1 MAPAMVKKKKISKD
15 GASQK
20 SKVKVKVKVAKKMKV
35 SSQRDEV
42 EKSLKIMEKIVHEEM
57 EQLQSAASKG
67 LRRKERAHGHV
78 LLAEKGGSEDVGFEV
93 AQAEDDS
100 AVMTN
105 FVKVQQDN
113 AVDNRPKRPKVA
125 NSLRSLRLA
134 LKAKTKLM
142 QEKQVSQMLMS
153 KGLAADEDDD

>member
-78 LLAEKGGSEDVGFEV
+78 LLAEKGGS
-93 AQAEDDS
+93 
-100 AVMTN
+100 
-105 FVKVQQDN
+105 
-113 AVDNRPKRPKVA
+113 
-125 NSLRSLRLA
+125 
-134 LKAKTKLM
+134 
-142 QEKQVSQMLMS
+142 
-153 KGLAADEDDD
+153 

>member
-1 MAPAMVKKKKISKD
+1 M
-15 GASQK
+15 
-20 SKVKVKVKVAKKMKV
+20 
-35 SSQRDEV
+35 
-42 EKSLKIMEKIVHEEM
+42 
-57 EQLQSAASKG
+57 
-67 LRRKERAHGHV
+67 
-78 LLAEKGGSEDVGFEV
+78 GFEV

-134 LKAKTKLM
+134 LKAKTKQM

>member
-20 SKVKVKVKVAKKMKV
+20 SKVKVKVAKKMKV

-42 EKSLKIMEKIVHEEM
+42 EKSLKIMDKIVHEEM

-67 LRRKERAHGHV
+67 VRRKERAHGHV

-93 AQAEDDS
+93 ARSEDDP
-100 AVMTN
+100 AVMMKV
-105 FVKVQQDN
+105 VKVQKDN
-113 AVDNRPKRPKVA
+113 VVDHRPKRPKVA

-134 LKAKTKLM
+134 LKAKTKQM